1 MKYQVMPSVVRM
13 EQELFEKLAAEV
25 KETIATGISL
35 PKSNKRHFGVVDL
48 WQIQKRRKYTGD
60 YLRMR

>member
-1 MKYQVMPSVVRM
+1 M

-25 KETIATGISL
+25 KETIATGIRL

-60 YLRMR
+60 YLTMR